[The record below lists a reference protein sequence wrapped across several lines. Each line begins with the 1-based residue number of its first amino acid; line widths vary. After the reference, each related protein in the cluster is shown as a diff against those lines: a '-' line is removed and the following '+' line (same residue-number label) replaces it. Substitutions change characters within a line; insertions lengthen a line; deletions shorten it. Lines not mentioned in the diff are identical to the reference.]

1 MAPMWPWFID
11 VLALS
16 VAITLALFI
25 VMAVRRWVIS
35 RRGTTI
41 DLSVTRHPEN
51 DASGWIIG
59 VGRYRGEDLEFFRLF
74 SLWPVPRYTFR
85 RGTVEVLGRR
95 SPSPRESR
103 RTHHS
108 FVVAQVE
115 TQTPVAQVALTPGAL
130 TALLAWLESAPP
142 GHNVNNVV

>member
-1 MAPMWPWFID
+1 MAPMWPWIID

-16 VAITLALFI
+16 IAITLALFI
-25 VMAVRRWVIS
+25 VMALRRWLIS
-35 RRGTTI
+35 RKGTTI
-41 DLSVTRHPEN
+41 DLSVTRQSGD
-51 DASGWIIG
+51 DASGWIVG

-85 RGTVEVLGRR
+85 RGAVEIVGRR
-95 SPSPRESR
+95 SPSARESR

-108 FVVAQVE
+108 FVVAKL
-115 TQTPVAQVALTPGAL
+115 QTPTPVSQVALTPGAL
-130 TALLAWLESAPP
+130 TALLAWLESSPP